1 MAQISFF
8 IHSRHFLN
16 SLLKRTLTLQ
26 SQNLVFPLT
35 GLLGDSFGVVEGD
48 GIGEIL
54 WVGDDGVAGGPLGDG
69 VESSD
74 DSSEPATE
82 TSPSPSSCGI
92 SAIAV
97 MSLVGSLGGW
107 RCRLRFA
114 GGAGGDGLV
123 IVSAPMPAAPAAFFL
138 AAAHVPRAAATA
150 ALAVVA
156 ADAFGAAAAG
166 AAVAAEAATAA

>member
-1 MAQISFF
+1 
-8 IHSRHFLN
+8 
-16 SLLKRTLTLQ
+16 LKRTLTLQ
-26 SQNLVFPLT
+26 SRHLVFPLT
-35 GLLGDSFGVVEGD
+35 GSFGDSFVVVEGD
-48 GIGEIL
+48 GAGEEL

-82 TSPSPSSCGI
+82 TSPSSCGI

-107 RCRLRFA
+107 RWRLRFA

-138 AAAHVPRAAATA
+138 AAARVPRAAATA

-156 ADAFGAAAAG
+156 ADAFGAVAAG